1 MTRLLA
7 VVAHPDDESFGCG
20 SVLAHA
26 AGLGWETAVLCATRG
41 ESGESRVPTP
51 DLAALREAELR
62 EAAAILGVGEVR
74 LLDHADSGMDG
85 DPAPRTLAAADPALV
100 ADQVR
105 AVIDELV
112 PDVVVTLDGSDG
124 HRDHAAIRDATLAAV
139 GAATEPPVA
148 TYLWCLAQSSM
159 QRWADHMRSVGSG
172 AAYTAMAELG
182 TPDQDITT
190 VIDVSQHLERRWQ
203 AIRAHTSQASPYDEL
218 PPELQHEFLAVERLR
233 LVRGQDVLAAP
244 APVAPVPGP

>member
-1 MTRLLA
+1 MRLLA

-20 SVLAHA
+20 SVLAHV

-41 ESGESRVPTP
+41 ESGESRVPAP

-62 EAAAILGVGEVR
+62 EAATILGVREVR

-85 DPAPRTLAAADPALV
+85 EPAPGTLAAASPELV

-105 AVIDELV
+105 AVIDELA
-112 PDVVVTLDGSDG
+112 PEVVVTLDASDG
-124 HRDHAAIRDATLAAV
+124 HRDHAAIRDAALAAV
-139 GAATEPPVA
+139 DGAARPPAA
-148 TYLWCLAQSSM
+148 TYLWCLARSSM
-159 QRWADHMRSVGSG
+159 QRWADHMRSIGSG
-172 AAYTAMAELG
+172 AAYTAMDELG

-190 VIDVSQHLERRWQ
+190 VIDVSAHLDRRWQ

-218 PPELQHEFLAVERLR
+218 PPELQREFLATERLR
-233 LVRGQDVLAAP
+233 LVRGHDVLARQDATNR
-244 APVAPVPGP
+244 VASP